1 MSIFLSIT
9 IVAMFAVF
17 SVDVMQK
24 RREFLKQEQRTNIEN
39 F

>member
-9 IVAMFAVF
+9 LVAMFTVF

-24 RREFLKQEQRTNIEN
+24 RREFLKQHQSTK
-39 F
+39 

>member
-9 IVAMFAVF
+9 LVAMLAVF

-24 RREFLKQEQRTNIEN
+24 RREFLKQQRKTQ
-39 F
+39 

>member
-9 IVAMFAVF
+9 LFAMLTVF

-24 RREFLKQEQRTNIEN
+24 RREFLKQKQETK
-39 F
+39 

>member
-9 IVAMFAVF
+9 LLAMLTVF

-24 RREFLKQEQRTNIEN
+24 RREFLKQQQSTK
-39 F
+39 

>member
-9 IVAMFAVF
+9 LVSMLAVF

-24 RREFLKQEQRTNIEN
+24 RREFLKQHQSAKQ
-39 F
+39 

>member
-9 IVAMFAVF
+9 LIAMLTVF
-17 SVDVMQK
+17 SVDVVQK
-24 RREFLKQEQRTNIEN
+24 RREFVKQHQSTKLKD

>member
-9 IVAMFAVF
+9 LIAMLAVF

-24 RREFLKQEQRTNIEN
+24 RREFLKQQSTK
-39 F
+39 

>member
-9 IVAMFAVF
+9 LVAMLAVF

-24 RREFLKQEQRTNIEN
+24 RREFLKQQQSTK
-39 F
+39 

>member
-1 MSIFLSIT
+1 MSIFLVIT
-9 IVAMFAVF
+9 LVAMLSVF

-24 RREFLKQEQRTNIEN
+24 RRELLKQHQSVQKND